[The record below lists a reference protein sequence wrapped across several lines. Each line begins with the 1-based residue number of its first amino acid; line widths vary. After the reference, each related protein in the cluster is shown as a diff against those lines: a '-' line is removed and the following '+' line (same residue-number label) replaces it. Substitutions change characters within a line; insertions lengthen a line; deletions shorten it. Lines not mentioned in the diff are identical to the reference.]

1 MSYPLGISLCMIVRD
16 EAHRLPAF
24 FRATDGLWDELC
36 VVDTG
41 STDATPQL
49 FENEGAIIQHQKWR
63 DDFAEARNH
72 SLAMETQ
79 EWILV
84 LDPDELPSQ
93 SLAAEIRQLVQIKD
107 AGAATLV
114 MRNSWPNGNY
124 RDKRLMRM
132 FRNRPEIRYRVP
144 IHEEAVTSVSQ
155 MLQKERKE
163 MVHLQY
169 YNPSWL

>member
-1 MSYPLGISLCMIVRD
+1 M
-16 EAHRLPAF
+16 
-24 FRATDGLWDELC
+24 
-36 VVDTG
+36 
-41 STDATPQL
+41 
-49 FENEGAIIQHQKWR
+49 
-63 DDFAEARNH
+63 
-72 SLAMETQ
+72 
-79 EWILV
+79 
-84 LDPDELPSQ
+84 ELPSQ

-114 MRNSWPNGNY
+114 MRNYWPNGNY

-163 MVHLQY
+163 MVHLQGITTHLGY
-169 YNPSWL
+169 DRSEAVGKEKKTATSKYLKQF